1 MTRLDGA
8 DLAGY
13 VQERHSRQ
21 ARSFKSAPRL
31 AIVRQGAT
39 PATDLYLQVKH
50 RYGQDVGV
58 PVDLYTEAP
67 ADIVDRIH
75 ALNADPA
82 VAGII
87 VQLPFADLPDLEA
100 EALAAVAA
108 EKDIDGLA
116 PDSPFEVATVKGIF
130 WLLTAYNIDL
140 KGCIVVVGQGR
151 LVGLPLSAQLEAS
164 GADVIR
170 ADVNTPDLAAVTR
183 EADIIITAT
192 GQPGLI
198 TSDMVKPGAVV
209 VDAGAP
215 KSDLAPD
222 LRQRT
227 DLKITPNPGGVG
239 PMTVAAL
246 FDNLFIAALQ
256 QRRR

>member
-13 VQERHSRQ
+13 VQERHSHQ
-21 ARSFKSAPRL
+21 AHGFKPAPRL

-39 PATDLYLQVKH
+39 PATDMYLQVKH
-50 RYGQDVGV
+50 RYGQEIGV

-67 ADIVDRIH
+67 GHIIGRIQ

-87 VQLPFADLPDLEA
+87 VQLPFADAPELET
-100 EALAAVAA
+100 EALAAVTP
-108 EKDIDGLA
+108 EKDVDGLA

-130 WLLTAYNIDL
+130 WLLTAYNIDI
-140 KGCIVVVGQGR
+140 KGCIAVVGQGR
-151 LVGLPLSAQLEAS
+151 LVGLPLAAQLEAS
-164 GADVIR
+164 GAQVVR

-183 EADIIITAT
+183 DADIIITAT

-215 KSDLAPD
+215 KSDLASD
-222 LRQRT
+222 LHQRT
-227 DLKITPNPGGVG
+227 DIKITPNPGGVG

-246 FDNLFIAALQ
+246 FDNLFIAALE
-256 QRRR
+256 QRR